1 MMNLTIRAI
10 LYAICGVI
18 SALLGWSI
26 SQILW
31 LDIGGNF
38 VQFLPKNINIP
49 PYLILFMVITPFIT
63 SGMIIAEV
71 FLSNPTRYQANW
83 RVISRTSLKR
93 VFIIGAFLG
102 LQLTGLNWLL
112 LASNWPGV
120 LVRII
125 SWMEIGAFAGLAESV
140 SWSWRSID
148 GKGSQVTQR
157 IVRSTL
163 CGAGAGLLAAI
174 LSEGVNQALGQY
186 RDVFGFLLFGAL
198 LGWALC
204 FAAIPS
210 YRVALR
216 AGHGFEAVKPKTRRP
231 TTVIGTQANLTTT
244 PTQILNPTLN
254 NSSLK
259 FIPDGNYRNIE
270 EGLSIQLP
278 TYTKTPL
285 IIGSG
290 NNVDIYIP
298 HLSQECVALEVN
310 FGTVE
315 ISCLAEGFVQIQ
327 NGFLSASKKETLRHN
342 QIITLYHEDNQ
353 DKFYRFVFY
362 DRLLD
367 PQA

>member
-1 MMNLTIRAI
+1 MNLTIRAI
-10 LYAICGVI
+10 LYSICGVI

-31 LDIGGNF
+31 LDIGSNF
-38 VQFLPKNINIP
+38 VQFLPRNLNIP
-49 PYLILFMVITPFIT
+49 PYLILFMVITPCIT

-83 RVISRTSLKR
+83 RVISQTSLKR

-112 LASNWPGV
+112 LASNWPGA

-125 SWMEIGAFAGLAESV
+125 SWIEIGAFAGLAESV

-157 IVRSTL
+157 IVRSSL
-163 CGAGAGLLAAI
+163 SGAGAGLLAAI
-174 LSEGVNQALGQY
+174 LSEVVNQALGQY
-186 RDVFGFLLFGAL
+186 RDVFGFLLFGAV

-204 FAAIPS
+204 FAGIPN

-216 AGHGFEAVKPKTRRP
+216 AGHGFEAVKPQTRRP
-231 TTVIGTQANLTTT
+231 TTLGTQANLSTTR
-244 PTQILNPTLN
+244 TQIFNPTLN

-259 FIPDGNYRNIE
+259 FIPDGNYKNIE

-278 TYTKTPL
+278 TYTKIPL
-285 IIGSG
+285 IIGSA
-290 NNVDIYIP
+290 NDVDIYIP
-298 HLSQECVALEVN
+298 HLSQQCLALEVN

-315 ISCLAEGFVQIQ
+315 ISCLAEGYVQIQ
-327 NGFLSASKKETLRHN
+327 NSFLSATRKVTLRHN

-353 DKFYRFVFY
+353 EKFYRFVFY